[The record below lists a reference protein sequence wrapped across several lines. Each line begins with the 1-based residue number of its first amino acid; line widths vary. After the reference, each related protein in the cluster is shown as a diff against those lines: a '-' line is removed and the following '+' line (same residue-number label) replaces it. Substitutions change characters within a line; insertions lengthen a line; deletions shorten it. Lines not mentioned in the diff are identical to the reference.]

1 MAIELGTAYVT
12 LLPSTRGFGKAVNQE
27 LRTVESGAKRSGKRA
42 GDNIADGVERG
53 GRKGSGKLGGLLKAG
68 LVGAAA
74 AAGVAAG
81 AVFMSSI
88 SKASDL
94 EQSKGGVD
102 AIFKGQAD
110 AIHEAAKG
118 AAQGLGLT
126 QNAYNELSTTLGAG
140 LKNKGIEDFAG
151 QTQNLVGL
159 GADLAAQ
166 FGGSTSDAVSAI
178 SSLMRGETDPIE
190 KYGVGINE
198 VAIKA
203 ELAARGQDKLTGS
216 ALEAAKAQ
224 ARVDLLFKQTADA
237 QGAFARESDT
247 LAGKQARATAQWE
260 NLQATIGEKFLPVVT
275 AAMGFVN
282 DKVIPALTDMGK
294 WLEGAGKAVGDF
306 FSQPPSPAIADAMAG
321 IESAVDG
328 MWAVVGPILQDV
340 WDWLVV
346 KWAEIQ
352 PKLQK
357 LWGSVENIVKDAMSV
372 VESIIKVATAAIK
385 WIWDKWGDEI
395 MKIVGILVDTVVG
408 TISGFVKTLEGIWKF
423 LSSLLKGDTQGMS
436 DGIKLIFSGLFTA
449 VESLFRGAVGVLG
462 QVWSGIKSAFAGPVN
477 WVISNVINP
486 LINAINGVAAAFGAS
501 FRIGRVALMV
511 STSSTTSGRATS
523 SKGSM
528 RAFSSGGYTGPGG
541 KYKPAGI
548 VHAGEVVW
556 SQEDV
561 RRWGGAGV
569 VDAMRRLGGAEGY
582 AGGGIVA
589 NASQGWRNYNPGF
602 LSALRAWASA
612 TGRQWY
618 MTGNGGARSRADQ
631 QRAWNLYR
639 AGLGPLAAR
648 PGTSAHERGLAI
660 DLSPRPGQ
668 IPAAAAL
675 LGRFGLGLTV
685 RGEPW
690 HVGSRGAGGGGGGG
704 GGGFNFDPLAPLR
717 ALLGKKA
724 PGPLGS
730 ILDAIPSKL
739 FGLATS
745 KFKELFGFDSGG
757 WLQPGLTLAYN
768 NTGKPEP
775 VLTGDQWSD
784 LKSGGLTTERMDYL
798 AARIGQ
804 EVLAGAGL
812 VSRKAIESDNRN
824 RQAAGRP
831 L

>member
-12 LLPSTRGFGKAVNQE
+12 LLPSTRGFGKAVSQE
-27 LRTVESGAKRSGKRA
+27 LRAVESDAKRSGKIA
-42 GDNIADGVERG
+42 GDNIADGLEDG

-102 AIFKGQAD
+102 AIFQGQAD
-110 AIHEAAKG
+110 AIHRASKD

-140 LKNKGIEDFAG
+140 LKNKGIENFAG
-151 QTQNLVGL
+151 QTQNLIGL

-166 FGGSTSDAVSAI
+166 FGGSTADAVSAI

-224 ARVDLLFKQTADA
+224 ARVDLLYKQTADA

-247 LAGKQARATAQWE
+247 LAGKQARAAAQWE
-260 NLQATIGEKFLPVVT
+260 NLQTAIGEKFLPVVT
-275 AAMGFVN
+275 DAMGFIN

-306 FSQPPSPAIADAMAG
+306 FSQPPSPAIADAMSG

-352 PKLQK
+352 PELQK
-357 LWGSVENIVKDAMSV
+357 LWGSVENIVRDAMSV
-372 VESIIKVATAAIK
+372 VESIIKGATAAIQ
-385 WIWDKWGDEI
+385 WIWDNWGDEI
-395 MKIVGILVDTVVG
+395 MKIVDILVDTVVG
-408 TISGFVKTLEGIWKF
+408 TVSGFVKTLEGIWKF

-436 DGIKLIFSGLFTA
+436 DGIQMIFSGLGGA
-449 VESLFRGAVGVLG
+449 LESIIRGLVGVLG
-462 QVWSGIKSAFAGPVN
+462 NVWSGIKDAFAGPVN

-486 LINAINGVAAAFGAS
+486 LIDAINGVAADFGAS

-511 STSSTTSGRATS
+511 STSSRAGSVVS
-523 SKGSM
+523 SRGGPMMS
-528 RAFSSGGYTGPGG
+528 AFSSGGYTGPGG
-541 KYKPAGI
+541 KYQPAGI

-589 NASQGWRNYNPGF
+589 NATQGFRNYDPKF
-602 LSALRAWASA
+602 LAALRAWASA
-612 TGRQWY
+612 TGITWY

-631 QRAWNLYR
+631 QRAWNLYQ

-648 PGTSAHERGLAI
+648 PGTSPHERGLAI

-675 LGRFGLGLTV
+675 LAKFGLGLTV

-690 HVGSRGAGGGGGGG
+690 HVGSRGAGGGG
-704 GGGFNFDPLAPLR
+704 FNFDPLAPLR
-717 ALLGKKA
+717 GLLTKKA
-724 PGPLGS
+724 PGPLGA
-730 ILDAIPSKL
+730 ILDAIPNMI
-739 FGLATS
+739 FGLAKG

-757 WLQPGLTLAYN
+757 WLMPGATLAVNKTGQPEAVLTADQWDSLSAPNLADAMREAINGATLTLH
-768 NTGKPEP
+768 G
-775 VLTGDQWSD
+775 V
-784 LKSGGLTTERMDYL
+784 DYL
-798 AARIGQ
+798 ANATAARISTSIRRG
-804 EVLAGAGL
+804 V
-812 VSRKAIESDNRN
+812 
-824 RQAAGRP
+824 
-831 L
+831 